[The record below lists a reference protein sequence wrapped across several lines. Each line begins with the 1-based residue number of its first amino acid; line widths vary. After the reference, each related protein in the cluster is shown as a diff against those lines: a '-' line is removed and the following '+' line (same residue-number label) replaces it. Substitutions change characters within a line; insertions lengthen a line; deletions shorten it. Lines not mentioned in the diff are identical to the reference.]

1 MPSISHAHGLHNYKH
16 ACTKGAQSTIIVTNK
31 QTHTNTAMNIDSEFK
46 LWATLFLCML
56 VPFLCNAGLVSA
68 EEGEH
73 VRVLTLDH
81 SNFTDIVSKH
91 NFIVVK
97 FYAPWYA
104 PQCIH
109 SFSVSFFIMVLFG

>member
-1 MPSISHAHGLHNYKH
+1 MHKG
-16 ACTKGAQSTIIVTNK
+16 CTKHNNCNK
-31 QTHTNTAMNIDSEFK
+31 QTHTHTDTAMNIDSEFK

-91 NFIVVK
+91 NLIVVK

-109 SFSVSFFIMVLFG
+109 SFSVFLHSGFVWLI